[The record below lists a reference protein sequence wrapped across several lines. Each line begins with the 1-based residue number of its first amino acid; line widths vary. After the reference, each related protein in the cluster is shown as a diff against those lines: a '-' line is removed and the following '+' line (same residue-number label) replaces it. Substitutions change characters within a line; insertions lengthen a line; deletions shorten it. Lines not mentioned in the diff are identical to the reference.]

1 MAATPLS
8 VKEASPTPSVDEI
21 VRTLVHVVPTPV
33 FVVDGDLHYVYVNP
47 AASELLGCGDEELV
61 GTDLMDFLV
70 RREHDEVSSYLR
82 SSVTDQPGRRSMT
95 VLGRNGQEHEVLL
108 HHTRLELAGQR
119 LLAGIIED
127 VTETRR
133 VRREAVALA
142 QSAASLAVNR
152 SLDATLDALAQSV
165 VETTSA
171 VACGVYLLEGDGNN
185 LRTAGTFGLPRGYA
199 AAADAAQKRGAPRA
213 AIRAIEAHATVIDE
227 DVISRRLA
235 DPRFAPLHDLIRH
248 QPWSVIVSLPLM
260 HHDRAIGALNAYYP
274 SEQRPPEIDMSFL
287 RAMADQATSAVD
299 YARLLS
305 ASREKVALEERQRLA
320 RDLHDSVSQAVYG
333 IALGARS
340 AQELLAKDPAQLREP
355 LEYILR
361 LSEAALAEMRA
372 LIFEL
377 RPEAL
382 EREGLIGA
390 LKHHTAVLRSRHG
403 IAVEESIAG
412 EPAMSWES
420 KQALYRIAQEALHNA
435 GRHAR
440 ATRVRIVLNQDE
452 AQIRLEV
459 WDNGVGFD
467 TESEHPGHFGL
478 KTMRER
484 ATELGG
490 SLEIESRPQA
500 GTKIRA
506 IIPSSGSRSSE
517 PIDSPKSI

>member
-1 MAATPLS
+1 VSIKQTPS
-8 VKEASPTPSVDEI
+8 GPSVDEI
-21 VRTLVHVVPTPV
+21 VRALVEVLPTPV
-33 FVVDGDLHYVYVNP
+33 VVADDSGHYVYVNP
-47 AASELLGCGDEELV
+47 AARAFFGRPVEQLV
-61 GTDLMDFLV
+61 GTEVIDSIV
-70 RREHDEVSSYLR
+70 PREREEVGSYLC
-82 SSVTDQPGRRSMT
+82 STATAEPGRRSVTM
-95 VLGRNGQEHEVLL
+95 LGRDGQEREVLL
-108 HHTRLELAGQR
+108 HHTPMELGGK
-119 LLAGIIED
+119 LLLIGIVED
-127 VTETRR
+127 VTENRR

-142 QSAASLAVNR
+142 QSAASLAINR
-152 SLDATLDALAQSV
+152 SLDATLNALAQSV

-171 VACGVYLLEGDGNN
+171 VACGVYLLERDGN

-213 AIRAIEAHATVIDE
+213 AIRAIEARATVIDE

-235 DPRFAPLHDLIRH
+235 DPRFAPLHDLIRDE
-248 QPWSVIVSLPLM
+248 PWSVIVSLPIM
-260 HHDRAIGALNAYYP
+260 HHDAAIGALNAYYP
-274 SEQRPPEIDMSFL
+274 SGQRPPEIDMSFL

-299 YARLLS
+299 YGRLLR

-340 AQELLAKDPAQLREP
+340 AKELLSKDPAQVHEP
-355 LEYILR
+355 LEYVLR

-382 EREGLIGA
+382 EREGLTGA
-390 LKHHTAVLRSRHG
+390 LKHHTAVLRARHG
-403 IAVEESIAG
+403 IAVEESFAA

-440 ATRVRIVLNQDE
+440 ATQVRIGLTQDDT
-452 AQIRLEV
+452 QIGLEV

-467 TESEHPGHFGL
+467 PESEHPGHFGL
-478 KTMRER
+478 NTMRER

-500 GTKIRA
+500 GTRVRA
-506 IIPSSGSRSSE
+506 SIPAN
-517 PIDSPKSI
+517 PIDPS